1 VTLDAVH
8 MSVPRLRVSPLALPP
23 PALRLEGVVS
33 MDDCESCDE
42 EETTDYWFIDMI

>member
-8 MSVPRLRVSPLALPP
+8 RSVPKLRVSPLALPP

-33 MDDCESCDE
+33 IDDGQSCDE
-42 EETTDYWFIDMI
+42 EETTNILLLI